1 MGRDRFMSTRVAP
14 ETFAAL
20 KERLLG
26 ARRVLVGTHLNPDG
40 DALGSALGFALWL
53 DALGVPNEVLNHHE
67 SPRNLRFLPGIERIR
82 REPLHDDADFG
93 VILDL
98 DAVHRLGSTEPFFLP
113 IPCALIDH
121 HIPHESPGTLRI
133 VHTDAAATALIVARM
148 LDDYG
153 ETITPEM
160 ATCLYTGIVTDTGS
174 FRFRNT
180 SPEAL
185 ATAAMLLERGADFV
199 TVSEHVFQSRR
210 LASARL
216 LGRLLE
222 RMALE
227 SGERLAWGSV
237 SQADFQAAGAN
248 DDDTE
253 GFVNELLA
261 IDTVQIAALLRET
274 KPDVVRCSSRSRG
287 TVDVADAVRAF
298 GGGGHR
304 NAAGCSFDLPLKE
317 AEAMLVGRLLETL
330 S

>member
-1 MGRDRFMSTRVAP
+1 MNTRVDPA
-14 ETFAAL
+14 TFRAL

-26 ARRVLVGTHLNPDG
+26 AKRVLIGTHLNPDG
-40 DALGSALGFALWL
+40 DALGSALGFSLWL
-53 DALGVPNEVLNHHE
+53 DGLGVSNEVLDHHE
-67 SPRNLRFLPGIERIR
+67 APRNLRFLPGIDRIR
-82 REPLHDDADFG
+82 KEPTETADFG
-93 VILDL
+93 VVLDL
-98 DAVHRLGSTEPFFLP
+98 DATHRLGSTQPYFDAIPF
-113 IPCALIDH
+113 ALIDH
-121 HIPHESPGTLRI
+121 HIPHESPGEIRI
-133 VHTDAAATALIVARM
+133 VHTDAAATALIVATM
-148 LDDYG
+148 LADNG
-153 ETITPEM
+153 EEITPEM

-216 LGRLLE
+216 LGCLLE
-222 RMALE
+222 SMSIE
-227 SGERLAWGSV
+227 ENGRLAWGSI
-237 SQADFQAAGAN
+237 SQRNFTEAEAS

-261 IDTVQIAALLRET
+261 IDTVQVAALLRET
-274 KPDVVRCSSRSRG
+274 KPGVVRCSIRSRG
-287 TVDVADAVRAF
+287 TVDVAEAVRVF

-304 NAAGCSFDLPLKE
+304 NAAGCNFDLPLPE
-317 AEAMLVGRLLETL
+317 AEARLVDCLRQTL